1 MPLWQTNFAA
11 MKLSTKKQTT
21 INEQHQT
28 QNTKQFPKLLL
39 HWHQHQNTRTMP
51 WKGEKNPYKIW
62 LSEIILQQTRVEQG
76 LAYYN
81 KFIAKYLNVKLLAN
95 AKDDDVFKLWEGL
108 GYYSR
113 CRNLLHAAREIV
125 EKHNAIFPT
134 KYDDIINLKGVGSYT
149 AAAIAS
155 FAYNQP
161 YAVLDG
167 NVYRVLS
174 RVFAIDLAID
184 SNAGKKYFTT
194 LSQGLLDT
202 INPALYNQAIMDLGA
217 TICKPQQPICD
228 DCPLQ
233 KMCKAYHQ
241 NTISKYPF
249 KEKKLTV
256 TTRWFYYL
264 IFESNNKI
272 LIRQRTA
279 KDIWQNLHE
288 FYLVET
294 QEQQDVSKPTIKKWL
309 KENLNYLEKFEIK
322 STSKQQQQKLT
333 HRTIIG
339 NFISIELSSQ
349 IEVENHFWINK
360 KDISKYSFPR
370 FINAYLEQTN

>member
-1 MPLWQTNFAA
+1 MAKNK
-11 MKLSTKKQTT
+11 KLAKD
-21 INEQHQT
+21 
-28 QNTKQFPKLLL
+28 LL
-39 HWHQHQNTRTMP
+39 HWHRHFNKRMMP

-81 KFIAKYLNVKLLAN
+81 KFVTKYPNIQSLAN

-113 CRNLLHAAREIV
+113 CRNLLHAAREV
-125 EKHNAIFPT
+125 AEKYNAVFPD
-134 KYDDIINLKGVGSYT
+134 KYNDILSLKGIGSYT

-184 SNAGKKYFTT
+184 SNEGKKYFTA
-194 LSQGLLDT
+194 LSQSLIDVEQ
-202 INPALYNQAIMDLGA
+202 PALYNQAIMDLGA
-217 TICKPQQPICD
+217 TVCKPQQPICD
-228 DCPLQ
+228 ACPLQ
-233 KMCKAYHQ
+233 KMCKAYHR
-241 NTISKYPF
+241 NSISKYPF

-264 IFESNNKI
+264 VLQHSNNI
-272 LIRQRTA
+272 LIQKRTV

-294 QEQQDVSKPTIKKWL
+294 QQQQDVTKTSIKKWL

-322 STSKQQQQKLT
+322 SISKEQQQKLT
-333 HRTIIG
+333 HRTIKG
-339 NFISIELSSQ
+339 NFIGIELTST
-349 IEVENHFWINK
+349 IDVANHFWINK
-360 KDISKYSFPR
+360 KDISTYSFPR
-370 FINAYLEQTN
+370 FINTYLENTNP

>member
-1 MPLWQTNFAA
+1 MKPATKTTTNEKQQTRNF
-11 MKLSTKKQTT
+11 SQ
-21 INEQHQT
+21 
-28 QNTKQFPKLLL
+28 LLL
-39 HWHQHQNTRTMP
+39 HWHQHHNTRTMP
-51 WKGEKNPYKIW
+51 WKGEKDAYKIW

-76 LAYYN
+76 LSYYN
-81 KFIAKYLNVKLLAN
+81 KFITKYPNIKALAA

-134 KYDDIINLKGVGSYT
+134 NHNDILNLKGVGSYT

-167 NVYRVLS
+167 NVYRVLA

-184 SNAGKKYFTT
+184 SNEGKKYFTQ
-194 LSQGLLDT
+194 LSQELLDT
-202 INPALYNQAIMDLGA
+202 KKPALYNQAIMDLGA
-217 TICKPQQPICD
+217 TICKPQLPICD
-228 DCPLQ
+228 ACPLQ

-249 KEKKLTV
+249 KTKKLTV

-264 IFESNNKI
+264 MLENNNKI
-272 LIRQRTA
+272 LIRQRSE

-294 QEQQDVSKPTIKKWL
+294 QQQQDISKTTIKKWL
-309 KENLNYLEKFEIK
+309 QENLGYTDKFEIK
-322 STSKQQQQKLT
+322 SISKEQQQKLT
-333 HRTIIG
+333 HRTIKG
-339 NFISIELSSQ
+339 SFISIELLTQ
-349 IEVENHFWINK
+349 IEIENYFWINK

-370 FINAYLEQTN
+370 FINAYLETKIDIA

>member
-1 MPLWQTNFAA
+1 
-11 MKLSTKKQTT
+11 MKLSTKKQTR
-21 INEQHQT
+21 INKEHQIP
-28 QNTKQFPKLLL
+28 NTKQFSKLLL
-39 HWHQHQNTRTMP
+39 HWHQHYNTRTMP
-51 WKGEKNPYKIW
+51 WKGEKDAYKIW

-76 LAYYN
+76 LTYYN
-81 KFIAKYLNVKLLAN
+81 KFIVTYPNVQTLAA
-95 AKDDDVFKLWEGL
+95 AKDETVFKLWEGL

-134 KYDDIINLKGVGSYT
+134 SYNDILNLKGVGSYT

-184 SNAGKKYFTT
+184 SNDAKKYFTQ
-194 LSQGLLDT
+194 LSQSLLDVKQ
-202 INPALYNQAIMDLGA
+202 PALYNQAIMDLGA
-217 TICKPQQPICD
+217 TVCKPQQPICD
-228 DCPLQ
+228 TCPLQ

-249 KEKKLTV
+249 KSKKLTV
-256 TTRWFYYL
+256 TVRWFYYL
-264 IFESNNKI
+264 MLEHNDKI
-272 LIRQRTA
+272 LVRQRSD

-294 QEQQDVSKPTIKKWL
+294 QQQQDVSKNAVKKWL
-309 KENLNYLEKFEIK
+309 KENIGYKKPFNII
-322 STSKQQQQKLT
+322 SISKEQQQKLT
-333 HRTIIG
+333 HRTIKG

-349 IEVENHFWINK
+349 IKIENHFWIDK
-360 KDISKYSFPR
+360 KDIGKYSFPR
-370 FINAYLEQTN
+370 FINAYLEQTNV

>member
-1 MPLWQTNFAA
+1 
-11 MKLSTKKQTT
+11 
-21 INEQHQT
+21 
-28 QNTKQFPKLLL
+28 
-39 HWHQHQNTRTMP
+39 MP
-51 WKGEKNPYKIW
+51 WKGEKDAYKIW

-81 KFIAKYLNVKLLAN
+81 KFITKYPNVKSLAN

-125 EKHNAIFPT
+125 T
-134 KYDDIINLKGVGSYT
+134 KYNAVFPDNYTDILNLKGIGNYT

-174 RVFAIDLAID
+174 RVFEIDLAID
-184 SNAGKKYFTT
+184 SNEGKKYFTQ
-194 LSQGLLDT
+194 LSQELLDVKK
-202 INPALYNQAIMDLGA
+202 PALYNQAIMDLGA
-217 TICKPQQPICD
+217 TVCKPQQPLCD
-228 DCPLQ
+228 ACPLQ
-233 KMCKAYHQ
+233 KLCKAYHQ
-241 NTISKYPF
+241 NSISKYPF

-264 IFESNNKI
+264 ILEHKNKI
-272 LIRQRTA
+272 LIQKRTA

-294 QEQQDVSKPTIKKWL
+294 QEQQDITKAAIKKWL
-309 KENLNYLEKFEIK
+309 SENLNYHNKFEIK
-322 STSKQQQQKLT
+322 SISKEQQQKLT
-333 HRTIIG
+333 HRTIKG
-339 NFISIELSSQ
+339 NFISIELVST

-360 KDISKYSFPR
+360 KDISNYSFPR
-370 FINAYLEQTN
+370 FINAYLEQTI

>member
-1 MPLWQTNFAA
+1 
-11 MKLSTKKQTT
+11 
-21 INEQHQT
+21 
-28 QNTKQFPKLLL
+28 
-39 HWHQHQNTRTMP
+39 MP
-51 WKGEKNPYKIW
+51 WKGEKDAYKIW

-81 KFIAKYLNVKLLAN
+81 KFIAKYPNVKSLAN

-125 EKHNAIFPT
+125 EKYNVIFPN
-134 KYDDIINLKGVGSYT
+134 KYDDIIKLKGIGTYT

-155 FAYNQP
+155 FVYNQP

-184 SNAGKKYFTT
+184 SNEGKKYFTQ
-194 LSQGLLDT
+194 LSQELLDVKK
-202 INPALYNQAIMDLGA
+202 PALYNQAIMDLGA
-217 TICKPQQPICD
+217 TVCKPQQPICD
-228 DCPLQ
+228 ACPLQ

-249 KEKKLTV
+249 KGKKLTV

-264 IFESNNKI
+264 MFEYNNKI
-272 LIRQRTA
+272 LIQQRTA
-279 KDIWQNLHE
+279 KDIWQNLYE

-294 QEQQDVSKPTIKKWL
+294 QEQQDISKTTIKKWL
-309 KENLNYLEKFEIK
+309 NGNLNYTKKFEIK
-322 STSKQQQQKLT
+322 SISKEQQQKLT
-333 HRTIIG
+333 HRTIKG
-339 NFISIELSSQ
+339 NFISIELLSQ
-349 IEVENHFWINK
+349 IENKNHFWINK

-370 FINAYLEQTN
+370 FINAYLEQTNI

>member
-1 MPLWQTNFAA
+1 MPLWQIKFAA
-11 MKLSTKKQTT
+11 MKSSTLNKQPQSP
-21 INEQHQT
+21 NP
-28 QNTKQFPKLLL
+28 KQFPKLLL
-39 HWHQHQNTRTMP
+39 HWHQHHNKRTMP
-51 WKGEKNPYKIW
+51 WKGEKDAYKIW

-81 KFIAKYLNVKLLAN
+81 KFIATYPNIQSLAA

-125 EKHNAIFPT
+125 EKHNAIFPA
-134 KYDDIINLKGVGSYT
+134 KYEDILSLKGIGNYT

-184 SNAGKKYFTT
+184 SNKGKKYFAQ
-194 LSQGLLDT
+194 LSQELIDT
-202 INPALYNQAIMDLGA
+202 HKPALYNQAIMDLGA

-228 DCPLQ
+228 ACPLQ
-233 KMCKAYHQ
+233 KMCTAYRQ
-241 NTISKYPF
+241 NSISKYPF

-264 IFESNNKI
+264 ILEHNNKI
-272 LIRQRTA
+272 LIKQRIE

-288 FYLVET
+288 FYLLET
-294 QEQQDVSKPTIKKWL
+294 QQQQGITKAIIKKWL
-309 KENLNYLEKFEIK
+309 KENVNYIYNFEIK
-322 STSKQQQQKLT
+322 STSKEQQQKLT
-333 HRTIIG
+333 HRTIKG
-339 NFISIELSSQ
+339 NFINIELSSQ
-349 IEVENHFWINK
+349 IEIKNHFWIDK
-360 KDISKYSFPR
+360 KDISKFSFPK
-370 FINAYLEQTN
+370 FINAYLEQFY